1 MNMQLVRA
9 IAAAAALL
17 MAALVGTQSGTPV
30 EIKSVDNYAGNSNVY
45 TNSPNTTI
53 TVVELDADKK
63 PVRSWTGTT
72 DSDGKITIPAGH
84 VLSKEYL
91 RASKASTMAEFVT
104 PSALEANTPFTFAA
118 TGTVEGTVV
127 QVHTVEGEV
136 IAAKRAD
143 EHGRVFLPL
152 GLAAGTY
159 VLSAASGGGSNIG
172 NLTVNKPKPQPDVV
186 PTDSI
191 AMSADPMETFSLNFQ
206 SIRSASNIAE
216 PIALAGQGINP
227 DATNLKAWIDTP
239 KAGDGFNQ
247 VTVLAASPN
256 EVILDAPAKSGAEA
270 GPMQLLVQDMET
282 GETAA
287 TNPFVGYTASAKLTQ
302 RTVMSGAQ
310 TELVVNVQPADL
322 NATAHARIVAGPVS
336 FENGSPEMSL
346 PTSNGLATFPI
357 RSHTGQTGEI
367 KITWYV
373 VPGEP
378 LPPLVATI
386 GGSDASNPWFAPSD
400 TPISAAAQDKKS
412 KHLEKA
418 TQAEKAAESA
428 EKAAADAAA
437 KGDNK
442 KAAEESKKAAD
453 KRAEAAAHRR
463 AAGDNTGAAEQE
475 RKSAENSRDAANAN
489 DAQGGNQKPGND
501 ASKRAAEAEQRAAA
515 DETRQAA
522 QDAKTDKGKAAEALD
537 RAADAHDRAAKD
549 YRDAGEAS
557 KARNAE
563 RAAEAAR
570 RQAAGLRR

>member
-17 MAALVGTQSGTPV
+17 TAALVGTQSGTPV

-45 TNSPNTTI
+45 TNAPNTTI

-91 RASKASTMAEFVT
+91 RAYKASTMAEFVS
-104 PSALEANTPFTFAA
+104 PSAVEANMPFTFAA

-127 QVHTVEGEV
+127 QVHTLEGEV
-136 IAAKRAD
+136 IAAKRTD

-159 VLSAASGGGSNIG
+159 ILSAGSTGGSNIG
-172 NLTVNKPKPQPDVV
+172 TLNVKKPKPRPDYV
-186 PTDSI
+186 PQDTLSLSVGPVP
-191 AMSADPMETFSLNFQ
+191 SAG
-206 SIRSASNIAE
+206 NIAE
-216 PIALAGQGINP
+216 PIALTGLGINP

-239 KAGDGFNQ
+239 KASDGFNQ

-256 EVILDAPAKSGAEA
+256 EMILEAPAKSGVEA
-270 GPMQLLVQDMET
+270 GPMQILVQDMET
-282 GETAA
+282 GETTA

-310 TELVVNVQPADL
+310 TELVVNVQPADM
-322 NATAHARIVAGPVS
+322 NATAHARIVAGPVT
-336 FENGSPEMSL
+336 FENGASEMSL

-373 VPGEP
+373 APGEP
-378 LPPLVATI
+378 LPPLLSTI
-386 GGSDASNPWFAPSD
+386 GASNAGNPWFAPADGAIFSD
-400 TPISAAAQDKKS
+400 PQASATQDKKA

-418 TQAEKAAESA
+418 AEAEKAAENA

-437 KGDNK
+437 KGNHT
-442 KAAEESKKAAD
+442 KAAE
-453 KRAEAAAHRR
+453 
-463 AAGDNTGAAEQE
+463 
-475 RKSAENSRDAANAN
+475 
-489 DAQGGNQKPGND
+489 
-501 ASKRAAEAEQRAAA
+501 
-515 DETRQAA
+515 
-522 QDAKTDKGKAAEALD
+522 
-537 RAADAHDRAAKD
+537 
-549 YRDAGEAS
+549 
-557 KARNAE
+557 
-563 RAAEAAR
+563 
-570 RQAAGLRR
+570 

>member
-1 MNMQLVRA
+1 MNMLLVRA

-17 MAALVGTQSGTPV
+17 TAALVGTQSGTPV

-45 TNSPNTTI
+45 TNAPNTTI

-172 NLTVNKPKPQPDVV
+172 NLTVNKPKPRPDYI
-186 PTDSI
+186 PQD
-191 AMSADPMETFSLNFQ
+191 TFSL
-206 SIRSASNIAE
+206 SGVPSSTNIAE
-216 PIALAGQGINP
+216 KITLTGQGINP

-256 EVILDAPAKSGAEA
+256 EVILDAPAKSAAEA

-310 TELVVNVQPADL
+310 TELVVNVQPADP

-336 FENGSPEMSL
+336 FENGASEMSL

-373 VPGEP
+373 VPGES

-418 TQAEKAAESA
+418 AEAEKAAESA

-501 ASKRAAEAEQRAAA
+501 ARKRAAEAEQRAAA

-537 RAADAHDRAAKD
+537 RAADAHDRAVKD

-563 RAAEAAR
+563 RGAEAAR
-570 RQAAGLRR
+570 RQAAGLRK